1 MDMGKKFS
9 SKSRKVKEMAREHVI
24 ELFEEARKEFRI
36 DKKMADKCVEKA
48 RKIAMKYKL
57 RMPRG
62 LKRRFCK
69 HCYSYLVPGKNL
81 RVRMHEG
88 HVVYYCLECK
98 KFMRFPYVK
107 EQKKKRKYSGGHK

>member
-9 SKSRKVKEMAREHVI
+9 SKSRKVKAMAKEHVI
-24 ELFEEARKEFRI
+24 ELFDAARKEFSK
-36 DKKMADKCVEKA
+36 DKKLANEYVRKA
-48 RKIAMKYKL
+48 RRIAMKYKL
-57 RMPRG
+57 RMPRS

-81 RVRMHEG
+81 RVRTHEG

-98 KFMRFPYVK
+98 KFMRFPYVR
-107 EQKKKRKYSGGHK
+107 EQKRRRK